1 MNINFSNYKEMMKFR
16 ISYLV
21 MLTGY
26 LGYYL
31 GTRYNVIYSIDISNN
46 YGKLPFLLIGMFLS
60 ASGCAVLNQ
69 YLEKDFDAQ
78 MNRTMKRPIPS
89 GRVSAINAL
98 LFGSILS
105 VFGIFFIY
113 LTINL
118 LTTVICFLTI
128 FLYLFVYTP
137 SKRFST
143 LNTLIGSVPG
153 ALPVLGGWT
162 AATDSLN
169 AISWILFSILFCW
182 QIPHFLAI
190 AIIYSNDY
198 KKGGFKMLPSEYP
211 NSKHTQYHVL
221 FFSIAMIGTSLGL
234 YFNKILGLGYVVGI
248 SILGALFFVVVLQFL
263 KDSSHKNAK
272 KLMAATLF
280 YFPLMFILIILDA
293 LNII

>member
-1 MNINFSNYKEMMKFR
+1 MKDYIKLIKPR
-16 ISYLV
+16 ISLLV
-21 MLTGY
+21 LLTGY

-31 GTRYNVIYSIDISNN
+31 GLRYEGLYNDYQTLI
-46 YGKLPFLLIGMFLS
+46 LLLIGMFFS

-69 YLEKDFDAQ
+69 YLEKDFDAK
-78 MNRTMKRPIPS
+78 MNRTRNRPIPS
-89 GRVSAINAL
+89 GRISPINAL
-98 LFGSILS
+98 IFGSILS
-105 VFGIFFIY
+105 VFGVFFIY
-113 LTINL
+113 VTVNSLTAIICL
-118 LTTVICFLTI
+118 LTV

-169 AISWILFSILFCW
+169 SVSWILFSILFCW

-190 AIIYSNDY
+190 AIIYAKDY

-221 FFSIAMIGTSLGL
+221 FFSIAMVGTSLGL
-234 YFNKILGLGYVVGI
+234 YFKANEIIDLIYLLGISVVGV
-248 SILGALFFVVVLQFL
+248 LFLVVVLQFL
-263 KDSSHKNAK
+263 FNSSNKNAK
-272 KLMAATLF
+272 KLMRATLF
-280 YFPLMFILIILDA
+280 YFPLMFILIILA
-293 LNII
+293 AKGII

>member
-1 MNINFSNYKEMMKFR
+1 MNDYIKLIKPR
-16 ISYLV
+16 ISLLV
-21 MLTGY
+21 LLTGY

-31 GTRYNVIYSIDISNN
+31 GLRDQGLYNDYQILI
-46 YGKLPFLLIGMFLS
+46 FLLIGMFFS

-78 MNRTMKRPIPS
+78 MNRTKNRPIPS
-89 GRVSAINAL
+89 GRISPINAL
-98 LFGSILS
+98 IFGSILS
-105 VFGIFFIY
+105 VFGVFFIY
-113 LTINL
+113 TTVNL
-118 LTTVICFLTI
+118 LTAIICFLTV

-143 LNTLIGSVPG
+143 FNTIIGSVPG

-169 AISWILFSILFCW
+169 SVSWILFSILFCW

-190 AIIYSNDY
+190 AIIYAKDY

-221 FFSIAMIGTSLGL
+221 FFSIAMVGTSLGL
-234 YFNKILGLGYVVGI
+234 YFNSKNIVDFGYLLGI
-248 SILGALFFVVVLQFL
+248 SIIGILFLLVVLQFL
-263 KDSSHKNAK
+263 FNSSNRNAK
-272 KLMAATLF
+272 KLMRATLF

-293 LNII
+293 IGII

>member
-1 MNINFSNYKEMMKFR
+1 MNDYIKLIKPR
-16 ISYLV
+16 ISLLV
-21 MLTGY
+21 LLTGY

-31 GTRYNVIYSIDISNN
+31 GLRDQGLYSDYQTLI
-46 YGKLPFLLIGMFLS
+46 FLLIGMFFS

-78 MNRTMKRPIPS
+78 MNRTKNRPIPS
-89 GRVSAINAL
+89 GRISPINAL
-98 LFGSILS
+98 IFGSILS
-105 VFGIFFIY
+105 VFGVFFIY
-113 LTINL
+113 VTVNL
-118 LTTVICFLTI
+118 LTTIICFLTV

-143 LNTLIGSVPG
+143 FNTIIGSFPG

-162 AATDSLN
+162 AATDNLN
-169 AISWILFSILFCW
+169 SISWILFSILFCW

-190 AIIYSNDY
+190 AIIYAKDY

-221 FFSIAMIGTSLGL
+221 FFSIAMVGTSLAL
-234 YFNKILGLGYVVGI
+234 YFNSKNIVDFGYFLGI
-248 SILGALFFVVVLQFL
+248 SIIGILFLIVVLQFL
-263 KDSSHKNAK
+263 FNSSNRNAK
-272 KLMAATLF
+272 KLMRATLF

-293 LNII
+293 MGII